1 MSENSKIHQSKIGFP
16 KVNALHSVPSPLLIS
31 ETISSFSRE
40 EKAAPSIL
48 DSCSQKWPY
57 PKADD
62 MASSK
67 IKCNVCSFYN
77 KVDRLSCHERCD
89 IVHNV

>member
-1 MSENSKIHQSKIGFP
+1 MSIE
-16 KVNALHSVPSPLLIS
+16 
-31 ETISSFSRE
+31 ETISDCNKE
-40 EKAAPSIL
+40 EKAASSIIG
-48 DSCSQKWPY
+48 SRSQKWPY

-67 IKCNVCSFYN
+67 IKCNISSCYN
-77 KVDRLSCHERCD
+77 EVDKLSCHERCD

>member
-1 MSENSKIHQSKIGFP
+1 MCNRKEN
-16 KVNALHSVPSPLLIS
+16 
-31 ETISSFSRE
+31 
-40 EKAAPSIL
+40 AAPSFL

-57 PKADD
+57 LKADD

-67 IKCNVCSFYN
+67 TKCNVGSFYN
-77 KVDRLSCHERCD
+77 KVDKLSCRERCD